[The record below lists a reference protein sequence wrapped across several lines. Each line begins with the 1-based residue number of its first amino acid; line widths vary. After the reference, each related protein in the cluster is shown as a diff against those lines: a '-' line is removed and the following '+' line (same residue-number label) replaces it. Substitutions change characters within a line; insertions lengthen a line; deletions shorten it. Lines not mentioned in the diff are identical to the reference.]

1 MGTAGPLMCEGEGLG
16 LHGLSVRQGLGLGV
30 PEEPV
35 TFLGLRIP
43 GCCRGRVVNSAS
55 GPLGNSGLRELE
67 SGPASGQSTSSQR
80 PNASGPGPA
89 RQPFLPPPKPRGSRR
104 SPDPSVPN
112 RGRAPG
118 VGEGVQESLANPS
131 ARRPRVPA
139 RPQPRPPP
147 AGLGQGD
154 AYLADQA
161 VQVGLGPA
169 HSHHLC
175 TRRVQRL
182 DSAAP
187 DACKERGSVRAP
199 LPGRPLPGPP
209 LAAAPGPPLPAPV
222 TSARRPAKL
231 NSMRFR
237 PALRTAEAQLRAWV
251 QLRATVREGAR
262 RGGTRRA
269 NRRAVSWGGREYSNS
284 GFPTGAIGRKEWAR
298 PGRGRRGPRWTLG
311 WGFSNCPVVTLR
323 PGVK

>member
-1 MGTAGPLMCEGEGLG
+1 MPKKGYIWASGMRGRRAGFAWPFSSTGGG
-16 LHGLSVRQGLGLGV
+16 VGV

-43 GCCRGRVVNSAS
+43 GCCRWRVVNSAS
-55 GPLGNSGLRELE
+55 GPLGNSGLRERE
-67 SGPASGQSTSSQR
+67 PGPASGQSISSQR

-89 RQPFLPPPKPRGSRR
+89 RQPFLPAPKPRGRSR
-104 SPDPSVPN
+104 SPNPSAPN

-182 DSAAP
+182 DSNAP
-187 DACKERGSVRAP
+187 DACEGRGSVRAP
-199 LPGRPLPGPP
+199 LPGHPLPGPP

-222 TSARRPAKL
+222 TSARRPARL
-231 NSMRFR
+231 SSMRLEPAR
-237 PALRTAEAQLRAWV
+237 PCVLLRPNCVPESSCARLSGRA
-251 QLRATVREGAR
+251 
-262 RGGTRRA
+262 RGGAGR
-269 NRRAVSWGGREYSNS
+269 GG
-284 GFPTGAIGRKEWAR
+284 PIAGRCPGEGGNIQIEASPR
-298 PGRGRRGPRWTLG
+298 GRLAERSGRGRGGAGWVTAGLLG
-311 WGFSNCPVVTLR
+311 
-323 PGVK
+323 GVFQTALL